1 MNFARFL
8 RKILESTDFK
18 VTSHFFEKKKN
29 DHSRTYLYWTLSKSD
44 NSSGEQ

>member
-18 VTSHFFEKKKN
+18 VTSHFFEKKN